1 MSVFRPNKAVD
12 QSARASSPELF
23 LPHHDFYNDDFT
35 QVDYDAIDSTV
46 RSTINPAVFQGD
58 LDAILPAEPPL
69 PIGERPRREDDVI
82 FVSAHQENCRKI
94 SFKTEAV
101 IENIQT
107 PPQQKEE
114 QEDDVIFVTAYQENC
129 RKIPFKSEAEIENI
143 PIQTPATDNWAEERE
158 NIPIQIPATDDR
170 AEERENIPIQTPAT
184 DDRAEERENIPTD
197 TENQA
202 EEPSR
207 APPLRRLRARQRL
220 HKRRI
225 LGDLRF
231 MYAITVRAY
240 ASIYRHKD
248 L

>member
-107 PPQQKEE
+107 PPQRKEE

-170 AEERENIPIQTPAT
+170 AEERENIP
-184 DDRAEERENIPTD
+184 TD

-207 APPLRRLRARQRL
+207 APPLRRLRARRRL

>member
-12 QSARASSPELF
+12 QSARGSSPELF

-58 LDAILPAEPPL
+58 LEAILPAEPPL

-107 PPQQKEE
+107 PPQRKEE

-158 NIPIQIPATDDR
+158 NIP
-170 AEERENIPIQTPAT
+170 
-184 DDRAEERENIPTD
+184 TD

-207 APPLRRLRARQRL
+207 APPLRRLRARRRL